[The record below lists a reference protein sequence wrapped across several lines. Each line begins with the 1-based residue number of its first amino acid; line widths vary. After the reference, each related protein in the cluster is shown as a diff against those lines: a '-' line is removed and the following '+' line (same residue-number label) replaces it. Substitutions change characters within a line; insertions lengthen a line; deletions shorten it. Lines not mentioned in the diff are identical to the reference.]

1 MTDTNVEQTVKEVL
15 AQQLNIDINTIK
27 LESRLSEDLGL
38 DSFGAVEMAFALE
51 EKFGLKISDDAI
63 YTAKIVQDIVDYI
76 SNQLAQKG

>member
-1 MTDTNVEQTVKEVL
+1 MADINVEQTVKEVL
-15 AQQLNIDINTIK
+15 AQQLNIDVNTIK

-63 YTAKIVQDIVDYI
+63 YTAKIVKDIVDYI
-76 SNQLAQKG
+76 FNQLFPKG